1 MTEKS
6 IFAYNLFLSLNISDF
21 IFYVKIVTPL
31 KTMMDAHYDAHYDV
45 LGWKCFPSWKIFV
58 SFCQVISE
66 SLYESQS
73 NHS

>member
-31 KTMMDAHYDAHYDV
+31 KTMMDAHYDAHYDG
-45 LGWKCFPSWKIFV
+45 LG
-58 SFCQVISE
+58 
-66 SLYESQS
+66 
-73 NHS
+73 